1 MFFKTTMILNEKEGG
16 ALMLR
21 KRKLFGMV
29 VLILISTFFIPI
41 MVYPAEKKVVRVWH
55 TETEPATIAAFQEI
69 INDFEKLHP
78 DITIKQEGLAWG
90 DLEAKLTAAL
100 AAGSPPDAAHGQA
113 VTCASFY
120 AKGLLRSQEDIAA
133 VIGRDNIWEPVRMQC
148 FHDGKYYGI
157 PHSPN
162 VSLLIYRKD
171 IFKSKGL
178 KPPETWDDFIKVAQ
192 AMMERDKD
200 GRVTRYGLSLPGTP
214 LFINILVGELTAANG
229 GRLFDLKAGRPTFTE
244 KQVVEV
250 LDFYK
255 KLNDTVLPPGWL
267 GHAYLDTFANLAT
280 GKAAMLYQGY
290 GRGAGYIEKYAPKGT
305 GNPDHFGV
313 MVKPHGPS
321 GKQTAAQIDAEP
333 WMIFKNAKYP
343 EEAAEFIKFFF
354 KEEEYIKY
362 LHTVPIHLLPT
373 LKSVQRSKA
382 YQANEMYQ
390 RWKEWVDMD
399 YYYFEKN
406 LAKPTLITQWADLK
420 LPFGL
425 EILGSGIVVDMVTDA
440 VRGMPSK
447 EAAAKAQARAEEL
460 ITKLG
465 YKRW

>member
-1 MFFKTTMILNEKEGG
+1 MRKV
-16 ALMLR
+16 ALIVCLA
-21 KRKLFGMV
+21 L
-29 VLILISTFFIPI
+29 VLAMTSFAWG
-41 MVYPAEKKVVRVWH
+41 AEKKVVRVWH
-55 TETEPATIAAFQEI
+55 TETEPQTIAAFQEI
-69 INDFEKLHP
+69 INDYEKLHP

-100 AAGSPPDAAHGQA
+100 AAGAPPDAAHGQA

-120 AKGLLRSQEDIAA
+120 AKGLLRDQEDIAA
-133 VIGRDNIWEPVRMQC
+133 AVGRDNIWEPVRMQC
-148 FHDGKYYGI
+148 FHDGKYIGI

-171 IFKSKGL
+171 IFKAKGL
-178 KPPETWDDFIKVAQ
+178 KQPETWDDFIKVAQ

-200 GRVTRYGLSLPGTP
+200 GRVTRYGLSLPGTG
-214 LFINILVGELTAANG
+214 LFVNILVGELTKANG
-229 GRLFDLKAGRPTFTE
+229 GRLFDLKTGRPTFTE

-267 GHAYLDTFANLAT
+267 GHGYLDTFANLAT
-280 GKAAMLYQGY
+280 GKVAMLYQGY
-290 GRGAGYIEKYAPKGT
+290 GRGAGYIEKYAPKGM
-305 GNPDHFGV
+305 GNPEHFGV

-321 GKQTAAQIDAEP
+321 GKETAAQIDAEP

-354 KEEEYIKY
+354 KEDEYIKY

-373 LKSVQRSKA
+373 LKSVQRSQA
-382 YQANEMYQ
+382 YQANAMYQ

-406 LAKPTLITQWADLK
+406 LAKPTLITDWGELN

-440 VRGMPSK
+440 VRGMPSAQ
-447 EAAAKAQARAEEL
+447 AAAKAQARAEEL

>member
-1 MFFKTTMILNEKEGG
+1 MILNQKEGG
-16 ALMLR
+16 ALMSG
-21 KRKLFGMV
+21 KRKLLGTAI
-29 VLILISTFFIPI
+29 LILISIFFIPM
-41 MVYPAEKKVVRVWH
+41 MVFCAEKKVVRVWH

-120 AKGLLRSQEDIAA
+120 AKGLLRDQEDIAA

-171 IFKSKGL
+171 IFKAKGL
-178 KPPETWDDFIKVAQ
+178 KQPETWDEFVKVAQ

-214 LFINILVGELTAANG
+214 LFINIFFGELTAANG
-229 GRLFDLKAGRPTFTE
+229 GRLFDLKTGRPTFTE

-267 GHAYLDTFANLAT
+267 GHGYLDTFANLAT

-373 LKSVQRSKA
+373 LKSVQKSKA

-399 YYYFEKN
+399 YFYFEKN
-406 LAKPTLITQWADLK
+406 LAKPTLIIHWADLK

-425 EILGSGIVVDMVTDA
+425 EILGSGIIVDMVTDA

>member
-171 IFKSKGL
+171 IFKAKGL
-178 KPPETWDDFIKVAQ
+178 KQPETWDDFIKVAQ